1 MSGHSKN
8 KLQRIKNYWLNQTPP
23 KLKIPVRCQFLLFD
37 GTYFHSKGCCLVMM
51 DAQKQHVIF
60 NSYVDKES
68 YPNVFPILVQLKEQ
82 KLNPVAVTVDG
93 HRQVMRA
100 FSSTWPHIIIQRCL
114 YHIQREGMR
123 WLRSYP
129 KTQAGKD
136 LRALLS
142 TLTRI
147 RTIQE
152 RDVFLGTFDTW
163 QKRYGAF
170 VKSLPRTSV
179 AFKDL
184 KRTVGLINNA
194 RTNMFHYLSDSKI
207 RSTTNLLE
215 GFYSRLKSDFQRHR
229 GLSEQH
235 KISYLNWYCYFEN
248 N

>member
-1 MSGHSKN
+1 MSGYSKN
-8 KLQRIKNYWLNQTPP
+8 KLQRIKNYWLHQTPP
-23 KLKIPVRCQFLLFD
+23 KPKIPFRCRYLLFD
-37 GTYFHSKGCCLVMM
+37 GTYFHSRGCLLVMM
-51 DAQKQHVIF
+51 DAQQQQIVF
-60 NSYVDKES
+60 NGYVDKES
-68 YPNVFPILVQLKEQ
+68 YLSVFPRLAQLKDQ
-82 KLNPVAVTVDG
+82 KLNPIAITVDG

-100 FSSTWPHIIIQRCL
+100 FSKTWPHIIIQRCH

-123 WLRSYP
+123 WLRSNP

-136 LRALLS
+136 LRVLLS

-152 RDVFLGTFDTW
+152 RDVFLETFDAW
-163 QKRYGAF
+163 QKSYGAF
-170 VKSLPRTSV
+170 VKSLPRTIV

-184 KRTVGLINNA
+184 KRTVALINNA
-194 RTNMFHYLSDSKI
+194 RANMFHYLFDSKI

-235 KISYLNWYCYFEN
+235 KISYLSWYCYFEN